1 MQPLIRMLCHIRLS
15 SPLRT
20 ETFCLTRSYCEAMPQ
35 QQQPQPPSSHEN
47 PSFLYDPV
55 AAKFIN
61 CMMWDGKKN
70 LSIQIFR
77 NALGRV
83 KEAQLKK
90 VADGKAAET
99 DPLKIFHA
107 ALENLRPT
115 IGTRRIRLGAR
126 MYQVPMPLTEKRRSF
141 LAMKWLITA
150 SRDKEA
156 DKNARMFQKLADEI
170 LDAYHSQGGAM
181 RKKLDL
187 HKQVAA
193 NRAYASF
200 RWR

>member
-1 MQPLIRMLCHIRLS
+1 MQPLLRTFCYLRLGS
-15 SPLRT
+15 CSPLQM
-20 ETFCLTRSYCEAMPQ
+20 ETFRLTRSYCEAMPQ
-35 QQQPQPPSSHEN
+35 QPEPPSSHEN

-77 NALGRV
+77 NALAKI
-83 KEAQLKK
+83 KEVQLKK
-90 VADGKAAET
+90 IADGKTAET
-99 DPLKIFHA
+99 DPLKIFHK

-115 IGTRRIRLGAR
+115 IGTRRIRIGAR
-126 MYQVPMPLTEKRRSF
+126 MYHVPMPLTERRCSF

-150 SRDKEA
+150 SREKKG
-156 DKNARMFQKLADEI
+156 DKNARMYQNLAAEM
-170 LDAYHSQGGAM
+170 LDAYHSQGDAM
-181 RKKLDL
+181 RHKLDL

-193 NRAYASF
+193 NRTYASF

>member
-1 MQPLIRMLCHIRLS
+1 MQPLIRSFCHIRLS
-15 SPLRT
+15 CSLRT
-20 ETFCLTRSYCEAMPQ
+20 ETFSLTRGYCEAMPQ
-35 QQQPQPPSSHEN
+35 LEPEPPGSHES
-47 PSFLYDPV
+47 PTFLYDPV

-70 LSIQIFR
+70 LSVQIFR
-77 NALGRV
+77 NALARV
-83 KEAQLKK
+83 KEVQLKK
-90 VADGKAAET
+90 VADGKTVDT
-99 DPLKIFHA
+99 DPLKIFHK

-115 IGTRRIRLGAR
+115 IGTRRIRRGAR

-141 LAMKWLITA
+141 LAMKWLIVA
-150 SRDKEA
+150 SRDKEGE
-156 DKNARMFQKLADEI
+156 KNARMYQKLAGEI
-170 LDAYHSQGGAM
+170 LDAYHNQGNAM

>member
-1 MQPLIRMLCHIRLS
+1 MQPLIRAFCHVRLS
-15 SPLRT
+15 CSLRT
-20 ETFCLTRSYCEAMPQ
+20 ETFCLTRSYCDAMTL
-35 QQQPQPPSSHEN
+35 QQPEPPSCHEN

-70 LSIQIFR
+70 LSIEIFR
-77 NALGRV
+77 NALTRI
-83 KEAQLKK
+83 KEVQLKK
-90 VADGKAAET
+90 AVDGKAVET
-99 DPLKIFHA
+99 DPLKIFHK

-115 IGTRRIRLGAR
+115 IGTRRIRRGAR
-126 MYQVPMPLTEKRRSF
+126 MYQVPMPLTENRCSF
-141 LAMKWLITA
+141 LAMKWLIMA
-150 SRDKEA
+150 SRDKQG
-156 DKNARMFQKLADEI
+156 DKNTRMYQKLAGEI
-170 LDAYHSQGGAM
+170 LDAYHSQGDAM